1 MPPSAPRRAT
11 LAALAACASACAAPR
26 QPWRETRP
34 AEVMIEVLPRDADV
48 AVDAGPARRG
58 ARTVPVPDP
67 AHRYLFR
74 GSAPGFAPAEVARPG
89 AELAGARIGLVLRPD
104 GFGSARR
111 LDLDEPEGLAAA
123 GAALLRAGRP
133 AQAIEYAGR
142 AAELAPEEPLPRR
155 VLGEAY
161 RLTGARARAAQELS
175 AYLRAAPDAPD
186 REEVERAVEALRG
199 DVVVPEPRR

>member
-1 MPPSAPRRAT
+1 MPPPAARCAT
-11 LAALAACASACAAPR
+11 LAALAALASSCAAPR

-34 AEVMIEVLPRDADV
+34 PEAVVEVLPREAEV
-48 AVDAGPARRG
+48 AVDGAPPRRG

-74 GSAPGFAPAEVARPG
+74 GSAPGFAPAEVARSG

-104 GFGSARR
+104 GFGSARP

-161 RLTGARARAAQELS
+161 RRTGERARAAQELS

-186 REEVERAVEALRG
+186 RDEVARAVEALRG
-199 DVVVPEPRR
+199 DVEVPQPRR